1 MCTEALFCLRKFSC
15 SFRFQVFD
23 DISQH
28 GQDFGRDIRFHRL
41 GFRCPMDRDFR
52 MVERG
57 LCSEVAYRNFHVRCP
72 FIFIFLRFL
81 LQNSVLTQLI
91 RRYHSPEA
99 GTSNDCG
106 AVFAD
111 TVSCAESV
119 SLALLDVSYG
129 SGMPHTRMPCMGCT
143 GCGTYTGQSWFISD
157 GSGSKDYYSSY
168 ADCKWIFTA
177 SDPIAT
183 TKITFSLF
191 NLGPV
196 DVDDG
201 DIYDSVEVWECD
213 TSACAL
219 GSVRLIDQI
228 SGFRSAGLEVYGSTS
243 VMMVVFKTDYDIE
256 YAGFEA
262 TFSEVPESMC
272 SGCTGCG
279 THMGTSWSIS
289 DGSGSN
295 DYSSN
300 ADCEWIFVTSDP
312 TSTAMINFDFFDLEP
327 VDVDDGTIYDWLE
340 VWECDTSACIQ
351 PRQIG
356 DRISGSQLTDLEV
369 YGSTSVMMVV
379 FKTDYD
385 IEYAGFEATFSEVPD
400 VLTMEDADMCSGCT
414 GCGTHMGTSW
424 SISDGSGSNDYSSNA
439 DCEWIF
445 VTSDPTST
453 AMINFTLLELEPA
466 DEGGIYDWLE
476 VWECDTVACTNRNQ
490 LYQPTGSMSYAGLPF
505 WEIYASTGIMMVVFK
520 SDDGIVHAG
529 FEATFKEIR
538 QDDLR
543 CTSCPVDFAGF
554 EFNTHEGDIDGM
566 CNIVA
571 DHVSCENT
579 LVTGTGLALG
589 NGAFINK
596 TESTALSTE
605 KLHWETVFPLY
616 LVDMKK
622 ILFLEFPAQR
632 GYLASVVKIVASETN
647 GELVSDF
654 VRQPCASCM
663 TLVLRWGAT
672 VLDLDVHVFK
682 DSDPSSPTLPSSFPT
697 ENDQSPDDMN
707 RLYWGSVGGGTKWGG
722 VTYAARDDAYYGP
735 ESVIF
740 DQGTENGRYQLV
752 VNPFQSTSP
761 NNVVPTSAVVS
772 VYDVEGL
779 VMNLQPPSEIQGW
792 YVGNIIKQGST
803 ISWSSVNQLTNK
815 LSNSDLP
822 KQYPTNDFVYETPVY
837 SSGSSSS
844 SSLSSTSS
852 SSSTSTTETPYG
864 TPAGSPYETPYGTP
878 AGSPYGTPAG
888 SP

>member
-228 SGFRSAGLEVYGSTS
+228 SGFRSAG
-243 VMMVVFKTDYDIE
+243 
-256 YAGFEA
+256 
-262 TFSEVPESMC
+262 
-272 SGCTGCG
+272 
-279 THMGTSWSIS
+279 
-289 DGSGSN
+289 
-295 DYSSN
+295 
-300 ADCEWIFVTSDP
+300 
-312 TSTAMINFDFFDLEP
+312 
-327 VDVDDGTIYDWLE
+327 
-340 VWECDTSACIQ
+340 
-351 PRQIG
+351 
-356 DRISGSQLTDLEV
+356 LEV

>member
-1 MCTEALFCLRKFSC
+1 M
-15 SFRFQVFD
+15 FRFLSD
-23 DISQH
+23 S
-28 GQDFGRDIRFHRL
+28 
-41 GFRCPMDRDFR
+41 
-52 MVERG
+52 
-57 LCSEVAYRNFHVRCP
+57 
-72 FIFIFLRFL
+72 FLQYSF
-81 LQNSVLTQLI
+81 LTQLV
-91 RRYHSPEA
+91 RRYNSPEA
-99 GTSNDCG
+99 GTSDDCS

-119 SLALLDVSYG
+119 SLALLDVSFG
-129 SGMPHTRMPCMGCT
+129 SGMPGTRMPCMGCT
-143 GCGTYTGQSWFISD
+143 GCGTYMGASWSISD
-157 GSGSKDYYSSY
+157 GSASKDYYSSN

-177 SDPIAT
+177 SDPTAT
-183 TKITFSLF
+183 TKITFTLF
-191 NLGPV
+191 DLQPV

-201 DIYDSVEVWECD
+201 DFYDWVEVWECE

-228 SGFRSAGLEVYGSTS
+228 SGFRSAGLEVYGST
-243 VMMVVFKTDYDIE
+243 
-256 YAGFEA
+256 
-262 TFSEVPESMC
+262 
-272 SGCTGCG
+272 
-279 THMGTSWSIS
+279 
-289 DGSGSN
+289 N
-295 DYSSN
+295 
-300 ADCEWIFVTSDP
+300 
-312 TSTAMINFDFFDLEP
+312 
-327 VDVDDGTIYDWLE
+327 
-340 VWECDTSACIQ
+340 
-351 PRQIG
+351 
-356 DRISGSQLTDLEV
+356 
-369 YGSTSVMMVV
+369 VMMVV

-453 AMINFTLLELEPA
+453 AMINFTLLELEPE

-490 LYQPTGSMSYAGLPF
+490 LYRPTGSMSYAGIPF

-538 QDDLR
+538 KDDLR

-571 DHVSCENT
+571 DHVSCQNT
-579 LVTGTGLALG
+579 LVTGTGLGLG

-663 TLVLRWGAT
+663 TLVLRWGTT

-697 ENDQSPDDMN
+697 ENDQSPDDIN

-722 VTYAARDDAYYGP
+722 VTYATRDDAYYGP

-740 DQGTENGRYQLV
+740 DQGTENGRYQVV

-772 VYDVEGL
+772 VYTVDGL
-779 VMNLQPPSEIQGW
+779 FMNLQPPSEIQGW

-837 SSGSSSS
+837 SSWSSSS

-852 SSSTSTTETPYG
+852 SSSTSTSETPYGTPAGSPYG